1 MHERLSTAG
10 AAGLV
15 PDMMRSA
22 QSKGTVP
29 EPSGPRPVGG
39 LGTGQRAI
47 LYVVMFGAGV
57 GSLVLEV
64 LWIRQLALVLG
75 ANTYATSTVFAAYMA
90 GIALGS
96 LLLGRWAGRPGQTG
110 ARLAAALAGLMVG
123 IGGVGLLVTLLI
135 PTLGGVAAPL
145 LRLVGWNSVA
155 AVVVRGGLGF
165 AVLLVPCVM
174 IGGMLPVA
182 AQLVVED
189 AGFVGRRVAQL
200 YSVNTFGSVAGAV
213 LAGFLLLEH
222 LGVIGTALSVVVLCG
237 ALGIPAWYVLK
248 RTARPAPNRAGPE
261 AAPVRNVH
269 YPSRA
274 IAVLTVGFGLSGF
287 AALGYEVVWS
297 RALVTFIGQPVYGV
311 TVVLASFLFGL
322 ALGGIA
328 AGRMSDRMRDPLLAF
343 GVIEILISAGALL
356 AVFLLARAPEVLGW
370 AAGRWGEAG
379 LWSLA
384 GFAFA
389 VLFVPSFWM
398 GTTFP
403 VANRAYVPD
412 LQNLGARVGRLG
424 AANTVGALLGSLAA
438 GFLLIPLLGTVGTT
452 VLLASVGV
460 VVGIAALLVARA
472 RPGLRIVAASAGV
485 VVFVSGAVFLV
496 PRGLRVLPPVVAAG
510 AGREWRVKYHRET
523 IDGVVTTAENRAGV
537 IQTWVNSSVVCG
549 SALPALKPVRLMGV
563 IPFAIN
569 PTPEDIL
576 VIGYGLGVATA
587 LFVELSHRPVDC
599 VEIAPAVV
607 EASHEFAR
615 WNNRVYASPLLNLM
629 PGDGRN
635 FLLCTDRTYDVISC
649 DPTHP
654 ALGSGALYT
663 AEFYGLCRRRLKPGG
678 IMTQYL
684 PLHKLEPDDFRALVN
699 TFRSAFPEC
708 MLLRGIAHG
717 VLVGRIGRPLAIDY
731 GRLSGLFDRMPP
743 ASAAALA
750 DVFVDGP
757 ADLVGSII
765 LNRDG
770 LAELTSGA
778 GIVTDDNP
786 GMEYAGARAGD
797 TRTWRANA
805 EALLGCYTGPSDILF
820 GFGPD
825 SARTDVQL
833 RRMAGAEQAKFR
845 ATVAAVSGRRDEQ
858 VKQFRLALLLNPS
871 DREAQMFLRMSGG
884 Q

>member
-1 MHERLSTAG
+1 MPA
-10 AAGLV
+10 
-15 PDMMRSA
+15 
-22 QSKGTVP
+22 
-29 EPSGPRPVGG
+29 GG
-39 LGTGQRAI
+39 LGTGQRVV
-47 LYVVMFGAGV
+47 LYLVMFGAGV

-75 ANTYATSTVFAAYMA
+75 ANTYSVSTVFAAYMA
-90 GIALGS
+90 GLALGS
-96 LLLGRWAGRPGQTG
+96 LLLGRWTQWECRMASVECRP
-110 ARLAAALAGLMVG
+110 ARLAAALAGLTVG

-135 PTLGGVAAPL
+135 PALGGVAAPL
-145 LRLVGWNSVA
+145 LRSVGWNS
-155 AVVVRGGLGF
+155 GF
-165 AVLLVPCVM
+165 AVLVRGSLGFVVLLVPTVM

-182 AQLVVED
+182 AQLAVED
-189 AGFVGRRVAQL
+189 AGCVGRRVAQL
-200 YSVNTFGSVAGAV
+200 YSVNTFGSVAGAL
-213 LAGFLLLEH
+213 LAGFLLIEH
-222 LGVIGTALSVVVLCG
+222 FGVIGTALSVVVLCG
-237 ALGIPAWYVLK
+237 ALGVAAWYVLK
-248 RTARPAPNRAGPE
+248 RTGRRTSMGAGPK
-261 AAPVRNVH
+261 AAPSRTVH

-274 IAVLTVGFGLSGF
+274 IGVLTIGFGLSGF

-297 RALVTFIGQPVYGV
+297 RALVTFLGQPVYGV

-328 AGRMSDRMRDPLLAF
+328 AGRLSDRVRDPIMAF
-343 GVIEILISAGALL
+343 GIIEILISLGALL
-356 AVFLLARAPEVLGW
+356 AVFLLARAPAVLGW

-379 LWSLA
+379 FWSLT

-389 VLFVPSFWM
+389 VLFVPAFWM

-412 LQNLGARVGRLG
+412 LRNLGARIGRLG

-438 GFLLIPLLGTVGTT
+438 GFVLIPLLGTVGTT
-452 VLLASVGV
+452 VLLAGIGVIVGV
-460 VVGIAALLVARA
+460 AALLVARVG
-472 RPGLRIVAASAGV
+472 RGLRIAAASAGV
-485 VVFVSGAVFLV
+485 VVFALGVVFLV
-496 PRGLRVLPPVVAAG
+496 PRGLRVLPPVVAG
-510 AGREWRVKYHRET
+510 GREWRVKYHRET
-523 IDGVVTTAENRAGV
+523 IDGVVTTAENRTGV

-549 SALPALKPVRLMGV
+549 SALPALKPVRQMGV

-569 PTPEDIL
+569 PTPKGIL

-587 LFVELSHRPVDC
+587 LFVELSDRPVDC

-635 FLLCTDRTYDVISC
+635 YLLCTERTYDVISC

-663 AEFYGLCRRRLKPGG
+663 AEFYELCQRRLKPGG
-678 IMTQYL
+678 VMTQYL
-684 PLHKLEPDDFRALVN
+684 PLHKLEPEDFRALVN

-717 VLVGRIGRPLAIDY
+717 ILVGRKDRPLAIDY
-731 GRLSGLFDRMPP
+731 GWLSGLFDRMGP
-743 ASAAALA
+743 ASAAALSE
-750 DVFVDGP
+750 VFIDGP
-757 ADLVGSII
+757 ADLVGGII

-770 LAELTSGA
+770 LVELTRGA

-805 EALLGCYTGPSDILF
+805 EALLECYTGPSDILF

-825 SARTDVQL
+825 SALVDVRL
-833 RRMAGAEQAKFR
+833 RRIAGAEQAKFR

-858 VKQFRLALLLNPS
+858 VKQFRLAMLLNPS
-871 DREAQMFLRMSGG
+871 DREAQLFLRMSGG
-884 Q
+884 R